1 MIYVAVSVLW
11 LASSTLAELAGGLR
25 TILAG
30 EKKRDFGLDDLTTLP
45 CSECLVEWL
54 GRHASRKTQRKDSND
69 SLHVCFPLKSARR
82 AQRLV
87 FTGYLVFI

>member
-25 TILAG
+25 TNLAG

-45 CSECLVEWL
+45 CSECLV
-54 GRHASRKTQRKDSND
+54 
-69 SLHVCFPLKSARR
+69 
-82 AQRLV
+82 
-87 FTGYLVFI
+87 